1 MKGYELIF
9 MAPRSR
15 RHHGKP
21 VLDAVIDIAKSQ
33 GIDRYTRRVN
43 AEGSGTTG
51 HIHSAHFFELADEP
65 EELMLVLDETAA
77 DHLIQA
83 VEAEGIYVFLVR
95 RPVEYHQLGQPA
107 E

>member
-21 VLDAVIDIAKSQ
+21 VLDAVIDIARSQ
-33 GIDRYTRRVN
+33 GIARYTRRIN

-51 HIHSAHFFELADEP
+51 HVHSAHFFELADEP
-65 EELMLVLDETAA
+65 EELMLVVDEAAA
-77 DHLIQA
+77 DRLVQA
-83 VEAEGIYVFLVR
+83 VEAQGVYVFLVR
-95 RPVEYHQLGQPA
+95 RPVDYRQLGQPA
-107 E
+107 K